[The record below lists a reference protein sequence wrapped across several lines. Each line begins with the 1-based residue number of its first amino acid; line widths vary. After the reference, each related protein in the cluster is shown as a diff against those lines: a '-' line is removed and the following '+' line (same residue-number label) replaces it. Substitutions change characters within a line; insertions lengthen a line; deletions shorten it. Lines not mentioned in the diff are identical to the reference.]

1 MHKYTKEE
9 LKSIFLNND
18 LANELIPLIKNNKID
33 QYAWATKYQS
43 QWKYIQRQLT
53 RGLLC
58 PICGTI
64 LFKFYDKH
72 LSTKHN
78 YSLQQWYDDY
88 NDIKIRPKCPICG
101 KETKFI
107 TAKMIYRQFCGNS
120 HARMLID
127 EQTGLSYGWILSQ
140 IRNHNNVIL
149 TKSRIFG
156 KNTTKKYGSEFKI
169 TLTYDQRKNRNLL
182 DNNDY
187 FKWQQRQIEKK
198 RIAGKKG
205 GKSFIKRYGC
215 HLPGFGF
222 RSLIHLSK
230 SKSFLL
236 DSQQEL
242 FHLLKRIF
250 INKDN
255 INMLENKVF
264 LENTTSQFDGKN
276 AYSDLIVNQNGI
288 LTNYEVHYI
297 KDVDAINRKQFC
309 SLLNGYQ
316 FQLENINDYTYPNGK
331 YVIELKD
338 YIDINSLYTKLISA
352 HYNKS
357 IYEFNLS
364 DLK

>member
-1 MHKYTKEE
+1 MHRYTKEE
-9 LKSIFLNND
+9 LKAIFLNIN

-33 QYAWATKYQS
+33 QYAWITKYQS
-43 QWKYIQRQLT
+43 QWKYIQSQLSH
-53 RGLLC
+53 GLLC

-88 NDIKIRPKCPICG
+88 NDIKVRPKCPICG

-107 TAKMIYRQFCGNS
+107 AAKMIYRQFCGNS
-120 HARMLID
+120 HARVFID
-127 EQTGLSYGWILSQ
+127 EQTGLSYGWSLNQ
-140 IRNHNNVIL
+140 IRNHNFIV
-149 TKSRIFG
+149 KDS
-156 KNTTKKYGSEFKI
+156 TTKCGYSTTSKYGSEFKI
-169 TLTYDQRKNRNLL
+169 ILTNDQRKNRNLL
-182 DNNDY
+182 DDNDY
-187 FKWQQRQIEKK
+187 FIWQQIQIENK

-205 GKSFIKRYGC
+205 GKSFAKRYGC
-215 HLPGFGF
+215 HLPSFGF

-250 INKDN
+250 IDKDN

-264 LENTTSQFDGKN
+264 LENTTSQFNEKS
-276 AYSDLIVNQNGI
+276 AYSDLIINQNGI

-297 KDVDAINRKQFC
+297 KDIDAINRKQFC
-309 SLLNGYQ
+309 SHLNGYQ
-316 FQLENINDYTYPNGK
+316 FKLENIDDYTYPNGK
-331 YVIELKD
+331 YVIELKH
-338 YIDINSLYTKLISA
+338 YIDIDLLYTKLVSA

-357 IYEFNLS
+357 LYEFNLS
-364 DLK
+364 ELK